1 MIEINKKY
9 AITVDPYC
17 FILNEIGKDKNGKK
31 ILKQLTCHSTLR
43 GLINTMAKREI
54 RAKDQKSFESLEK
67 KLYDVEKM
75 IKKCKDIDI
84 DDIKKEYFELKDSMA
99 ERGKNIARKKE
110 SSK

>member
-31 ILKQLTCHSTLR
+31 ILKQLTHHSTLR

-67 KLYDVEKM
+67 KLCDVEKM
-75 IKKCKDIDI
+75 VKKCKDIDI

>member
-1 MIEINKKY
+1 
-9 AITVDPYC
+9 
-17 FILNEIGKDKNGKK
+17 
-31 ILKQLTCHSTLR
+31 
-43 GLINTMAKREI
+43 
-54 RAKDQKSFESLEK
+54 
-67 KLYDVEKM
+67 M

>member
-31 ILKQLTCHSTLR
+31 ILKQLTYHSTLR

-54 RAKDQKSFESLEK
+54 RAKDQNSFKSLEK
-67 KLYDVEKM
+67 KLCDVEKM
-75 IKKCKDIDI
+75 VKKCKDIDI
-84 DDIKKEYFELKDSMA
+84 DDIKKEYFELKDSMV
-99 ERGKNIARKKE
+99 ERGKSIARKKE